1 MGTDIAVSLGA
12 QAIRHGR
19 DNVLLARQES
29 ISLATVFPDRHL
41 FDAADHMRILTTHTV
56 AAMSN
61 AALCHPGNADGTRLA
76 KFLIKRHC

>member
-1 MGTDIAVSLGA
+1 MGANIAVSLGA

-29 ISLATVFPDRHL
+29 IPLATILPDRHL
-41 FDAADHMRILTTHTV
+41 LDAADHMRILATRTV

-61 AALCHPGNADGTRLA
+61 TALCHPDNADGARL
-76 KFLIKRHC
+76 LTKRHC

>member
-1 MGTDIAVSLGA
+1 MSLGA

-29 ISLATVFPDRHL
+29 IPLATILPDRHL
-41 FDAADHMRILTTHTV
+41 LDAADHMRILATRTV

-61 AALCHPGNADGTRLA
+61 AALCHPGNADGARLA
-76 KFLIKRHC
+76 QFLTKRHC